1 MTDQDDNSKAQAE
14 QLAFIRPFL
23 NQFRGDGV
31 KLSSEPVWAE
41 RMEEILANLEPEILD
56 DITSRI
62 RQSSEN
68 QIIDFDAFGAAHNL
82 TPAEIKM
89 VDSIVGGLS
98 VPEHAAAHNIAVNTA
113 RVHMQ
118 RVLEKTGSNRQTDL
132 LRKVFGR

>member
-1 MTDQDDNSKAQAE
+1 MAEEDESSKERAK
-14 QLAFIRPFL
+14 QLDFIRPFL

-31 KLSSEPVWAE
+31 KISSEPVWAE
-41 RMEEILANLEPEILD
+41 RIEEILANLEPDILD
-56 DITSRI
+56 DITGRI

-68 QIIDFDAFGAAHNL
+68 QLIDFEAFGKTHKL

-89 VDSIVGGLS
+89 VDSVVGGLS
-98 VPEHAAAHNIAVNTA
+98 VPEHAAAHNISVNTA

>member
-1 MTDQDDNSKAQAE
+1 MTDDGKKEARKDE
-14 QLAFIRPFL
+14 QINYIRPFL

-31 KLSSEPVWAE
+31 KISAEPVWSE
-41 RMEEILANLEPEILD
+41 RIEEILANLPSEVLGGIV
-56 DITSRI
+56 SRI

-68 QIIDFDAFGAAHNL
+68 QLIDFDAFGETHGL

-98 VPEHAAAHNIAVNTA
+98 VPQHAEAQGISVNTA

-118 RVLEKTGSNRQTDL
+118 RVLEKTGSSRQTDL